1 MGEWEMI
8 SLSTVC
14 SACTTCLRTWLQ
26 LILTSKAATRLHLPV
41 VHERPFFPANCG
53 ANCQWHLHWVRVF
66 FFLSSLR
73 SCRVLF
79 VRLTDGRPRGRSRG
93 AGSCRR
99 RVLIRLQ
106 VCMELRLGHCVLY
119 VHRISPAG
127 TATWPSS
134 YSVIRLRCIND
145 LLRNGI

>member
-1 MGEWEMI
+1 MI
-8 SLSTVC
+8 SLSPVC
-14 SACTTCLRTWLQ
+14 STCTTCLHTWLQ

-41 VHERPFFPANCG
+41 VHERPFFPANC
-53 ANCQWHLHWVRVF
+53 QWHLHWIRVF
-66 FFLSSLR
+66 FFVSFLC

-79 VRLTDGRPRGRSRG
+79 VRLTDGGRVSSRPRGRSRG

-106 VCMELRLGHCVLY
+106 VCMELRLGNCVLY